1 MNVWEE
7 KVSLLEEMQTL
18 AEENKAEFNEELLS
32 DVQES
37 EDQIKRMMKYDIESF
52 IAKENA
58 ITEFEAK
65 KKAD

>member
-1 MNVWEE
+1 
-7 KVSLLEEMQTL
+7 MQTL